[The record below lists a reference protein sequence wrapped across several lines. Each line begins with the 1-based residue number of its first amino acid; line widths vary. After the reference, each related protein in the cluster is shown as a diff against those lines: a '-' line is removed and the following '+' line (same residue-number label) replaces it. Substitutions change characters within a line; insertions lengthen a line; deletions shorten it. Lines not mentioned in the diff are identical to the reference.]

1 MIRMKSILKWLWEP
15 ESGDV
20 EPCLRSPLKDAMIGL
35 LCILPLWVLLV
46 QGAVHFEMDD
56 SLIYSRYLRNFIE
69 HGEMTYNLGHRWLG
83 LTSPLFTYLSLGVV
97 FISEKII
104 PAVNFFCG
112 ILLLGASL
120 GLQYLV
126 ARVTGRRLAGFL
138 ALVLVISSPF
148 FYYCFGLEITLVML
162 LLVAA
167 LIFYLQEAYRPLSY
181 VLGLL
186 LITRIDTGLFLLAV
200 LFELV
205 RQKGWSW
212 FKGRTAML
220 FPILLPILVVSVFHG
235 IYYTNSTLYTAIAKV
250 GQGFSGYWKAW
261 PLSFIDIR
269 WHKGLFWG
277 THLWLCVPMGL
288 LAVMGSVKM
297 RKRRTSRLINTYLL
311 IYGGAFALLN
321 SPNYHWYYAP
331 FYFFGL
337 GYAGIALSYIID
349 KSLSIRSKM
358 PRIMAAVSS
367 IAFAALLVVST
378 ALLAYRATSGFGPNE
393 RYHSAAIFIEENCP
407 LEASVAT
414 VEIGAIGWYC
424 GDRLIY
430 DILGLVTE
438 DNAAAIARRD
448 VESWLYRDNP
458 DLILVHDPLWVFE
471 EVTMRAES
479 IGMYREFPGFDVYGL
494 RLLQRVNCP

>member
-1 MIRMKSILKWLWEP
+1 
-15 ESGDV
+15 
-20 EPCLRSPLKDAMIGL
+20 
-35 LCILPLWVLLV
+35 
-46 QGAVHFEMDD
+46 MDD

-97 FISEKII
+97 LVSGKII
-104 PAVNFFCG
+104 TAVNLFCG

-120 GLQYLV
+120 GQQYLV

-138 ALVLVISSPF
+138 ALALVISAPY
-148 FYYCFGLEITLVML
+148 FYYCFGLETTLVLL

-167 LIFYLQEAYRPLSY
+167 LILYLREAYHPLSY

-186 LITRIDTGLFLLAV
+186 LVTRIDTGLFLLAV

-212 FKGRTAML
+212 FKGRTTML
-220 FPILLPILVVSVFHG
+220 FPLLVPILAVSVFHG
-235 IYYTNSTLYTAIAKV
+235 IYYTNSSISTAIAKL

-277 THLWLCVPMGL
+277 THLWLCIPIAL
-288 LAVMGSVKM
+288 LAVMGAVKL

-311 IYGGAFALLN
+311 IYGGTFALLN
-321 SPNYHWYYAP
+321 SPYYHWYYAP

-337 GYAGIALSYIID
+337 GYAAIALGYIIE
-349 KSLSIRSKM
+349 KSLSVSRAI
-358 PRIMAAVSS
+358 PRIMAAASS
-367 IAFAALLVVST
+367 IAFTVLLIVST
-378 ALLAYRATSGFGPNE
+378 GLLAYQATSGFGPNKNY
-393 RYHSAAIFIEENCP
+393 RSAALFIEENCP
-407 LEASVAT
+407 SEASVAT

-438 DNAAAIARRD
+438 CNAEAIARRD
-448 VESWLYRDNP
+448 VESWLYRNNP
-458 DLILVHDPLWVFE
+458 DCILVHDPLWVFE
-471 EVTMRAES
+471 EVTLYAES
-479 IGMYREFPGFDVYGL
+479 TGMYQEFPGFDVDGL
-494 RLLQRVNCP
+494 RLLQRVESP